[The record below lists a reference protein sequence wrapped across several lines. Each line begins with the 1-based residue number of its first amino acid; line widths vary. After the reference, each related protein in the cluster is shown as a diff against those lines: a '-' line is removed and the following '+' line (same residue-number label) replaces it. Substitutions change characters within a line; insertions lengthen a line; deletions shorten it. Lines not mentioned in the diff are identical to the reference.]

1 MTTGGRGGVATG
13 NCLSFFSRSREFLP
27 FFAMTQLFLL
37 RFVLSRHQIHCSIRT
52 TWYSKPIQGGAVI
65 PKGLV
70 DVEENTAVLE
80 DFRDTP
86 RGREKIRYAVSTHTV
101 WCDDFCS
108 GVMIF
113 VLVRSGIKFGPGSSF
128 VGTTS

>member
-1 MTTGGRGGVATG
+1 MVYFCAVL
-13 NCLSFFSRSREFLP
+13 LSCILSRFTFMRI
-27 FFAMTQLFLL
+27 
-37 RFVLSRHQIHCSIRT
+37 VLSRHQIHCSIRT

-101 WCDDFCS
+101 
-108 GVMIF
+108 
-113 VLVRSGIKFGPGSSF
+113 
-128 VGTTS
+128 